1 MHAQALQQATQLGL
15 THALIT
21 TAARATAATKRIA
34 AVLITEQGSPCRK
47 TLSVPQHDTAM
58 HARLLALVA
67 AVHGLRAPT
76 PSIKRT
82 APLKALKLHGSQ
94 GSRSPLVN
102 WYLEELNVPYDMAPP
117 KPSDHPFG
125 QIPYLTDGSVGVFES
140 GAILLYIADK
150 HDDKCTTP
158 EQRAKFTK
166 WVMWANSSLDPIC
179 FVENDRGQVMGTRL
193 DQPGRAVQV
202 LDQLLS
208 EQEYL
213 VENDFSVADV
223 AVCSYLNY
231 VPLFFPSVR
240 LNSPNIVNYMRRC
253 AERPAFAKAFG
264 AGHANA
270 VLAACDNAGSGG
282 EKLFGLF

>member
-1 MHAQALQQATQLGL
+1 
-15 THALIT
+15 
-21 TAARATAATKRIA
+21 
-34 AVLITEQGSPCRK
+34 
-47 TLSVPQHDTAM
+47 M

-67 AVHGLRAPT
+67 AVHGLVAPT
-76 PSIKRT
+76 PSRRHT
-82 APLKALKLHGSQ
+82 TPLKALKLHGSQ

-102 WYLEELNVPYDMAPP
+102 WYLEELNVQYDMAPP

-125 QIPYLTDGSVGVFES
+125 QIPYLTDGGVGVFES

-150 HDDKCTTP
+150 HDKKCTTP
-158 EQRAKFTK
+158 EARAKFTK

-179 FVENDRGQVMGTRL
+179 FVENERGQVMGTRL

-208 EQEYL
+208 ESEYL
-213 VENDFSVADV
+213 VDNDFSVADV

-240 LNSPNIVNYMRRC
+240 LSSPNIVNYMRRC

-264 AGHANA
+264 GGHANA

>member
-1 MHAQALQQATQLGL
+1 
-15 THALIT
+15 
-21 TAARATAATKRIA
+21 
-34 AVLITEQGSPCRK
+34 
-47 TLSVPQHDTAM
+47 M

-67 AVHGLRAPT
+67 AVHGLVAPT
-76 PSIKRT
+76 PSKRRT
-82 APLKALKLHGSQ
+82 TPLKALKLHGSQ

-102 WYLEELNVPYDMAPP
+102 WYLEELNIQYEMAPP

-125 QIPYLTDGSVGVFES
+125 QIPYLTDGDVGVFES
-140 GAILLYIADK
+140 GAILLYIADR
-150 HDDKCTTP
+150 HDPKCTTA
-158 EQRAKFTK
+158 EARAKFTK

-179 FVENDRGQVMGTRL
+179 FVENERGQVMGTRL

-208 EQEYL
+208 ESEYL
-213 VENDFSVADV
+213 VDNDFSVADV

-240 LNSPNIVNYMRRC
+240 LSSPNIVNYMRRC

-264 AGHANA
+264 GGHANA

>member
-1 MHAQALQQATQLGL
+1 
-15 THALIT
+15 
-21 TAARATAATKRIA
+21 
-34 AVLITEQGSPCRK
+34 
-47 TLSVPQHDTAM
+47 M

-67 AVHGLRAPT
+67 TVHGLRAPT

-94 GSRSPLVN
+94 GSRSPLCN
-102 WYLEELNVPYDMAPP
+102 WYLEELNVQYEMAPP

-150 HDDKCTTP
+150 FDDKCTTA
-158 EQRAKFTK
+158 EARAKFTK
-166 WVMWANSSLDPIC
+166 WVLWANSSLDPIC
-179 FVENDRGQVMGTRL
+179 FVENERGQVMGTRL
-193 DQPGRAVQV
+193 DQPGRAVSV
-202 LDQLLS
+202 LDQLLA

-213 VENDFSVADV
+213 VDNAFSVADV

-240 LNSPNIVNYMRRC
+240 LNSPNIVAYMKRC

-264 AGHANA
+264 AGHAQA
-270 VLAACDNAGSGG
+270 VLAACANAGSSGG

>member
-1 MHAQALQQATQLGL
+1 
-15 THALIT
+15 
-21 TAARATAATKRIA
+21 
-34 AVLITEQGSPCRK
+34 
-47 TLSVPQHDTAM
+47 M

-67 AVHGLRAPT
+67 TVHGLRAPT
-76 PSIKRT
+76 QTIKRT
-82 APLKALKLHGSQ
+82 TPLKALKLHGSQ

-102 WYLEELNVPYDMAPP
+102 WYLEELNVQYEMAPP

-150 HDDKCTTP
+150 FDDKCTTP

-166 WVMWANSSLDPIC
+166 WVLWANSSSDPDLLC
-179 FVENDRGQVMGTRL
+179 RTTAASDGHSSGPAR
-193 DQPGRAVQV
+193 RAVSV
-202 LDQLLS
+202 LDQLLAES
-208 EQEYL
+208 DYL
-213 VENDFSVADV
+213 VDNDFSVADV

-240 LNSPNIVNYMRRC
+240 LNSPNIVAYMKRC

-264 AGHANA
+264 AGHAQA
-270 VLAACDNAGSGG
+270 VLAACDNAGQQGG
-282 EKLFGLF
+282 EKLSGLF

>member
-1 MHAQALQQATQLGL
+1 
-15 THALIT
+15 
-21 TAARATAATKRIA
+21 
-34 AVLITEQGSPCRK
+34 
-47 TLSVPQHDTAM
+47 M

-67 AVHGLRAPT
+67 AVHGLVAPT

-82 APLKALKLHGSQ
+82 APLQALKLHGSQ

-102 WYLEELNVPYDMAPP
+102 WYLEELNVQYDMAPP

-125 QIPYLTDGSVGVFES
+125 QIPYLTDDGVGVFES

-179 FVENDRGQVMGTRL
+179 FVENERGQVMGTRL
-193 DQPGRAVQV
+193 DQPGRAVSV

-208 EQEYL
+208 ESDYL

-223 AVCSYLNY
+223 AV
-231 VPLFFPSVR
+231 
-240 LNSPNIVNYMRRC
+240 
-253 AERPAFAKAFG
+253 
-264 AGHANA
+264 
-270 VLAACDNAGSGG
+270 
-282 EKLFGLF
+282 

>member
-1 MHAQALQQATQLGL
+1 
-15 THALIT
+15 
-21 TAARATAATKRIA
+21 
-34 AVLITEQGSPCRK
+34 
-47 TLSVPQHDTAM
+47 M
-58 HARLLALVA
+58 HARLLALIA
-67 AVHGLRAPT
+67 TVHGLRAPT

-82 APLKALKLHGSQ
+82 APLQALRLHGSQ

-125 QIPYLTDGSVGVFES
+125 QIPYLTDGPVGVFES

-150 HDDKCTTP
+150 HDEKCTTA
-158 EQRAKFTK
+158 EARAKFTK

-179 FVENDRGQVMGTRL
+179 FVENERGQVMGTRL
-193 DQPGRAVQV
+193 DKPGRAVQV
-202 LDQLLS
+202 LDALLAES
-208 EQEYL
+208 EYL
-213 VENDFSVADV
+213 VDNDFSVADV
-223 AVCSYLNY
+223 AVASYLNY

-240 LNSPNIVNYMRRC
+240 LSSPNIVNYMRRC

-264 AGHANA
+264 GGHANA
-270 VLAACDNAGSGG
+270 VLAACDNAGQQGG

>member
-1 MHAQALQQATQLGL
+1 
-15 THALIT
+15 
-21 TAARATAATKRIA
+21 
-34 AVLITEQGSPCRK
+34 
-47 TLSVPQHDTAM
+47 M
-58 HARLLALVA
+58 HARLLALLA
-67 AVHGLRAPT
+67 TVHGLQAPT

-82 APLKALKLHGSQ
+82 TPLKALKLHGSQ

-102 WYLEELNVPYDMAPP
+102 WYLEELDVQYEMAPP

-150 HDDKCTTP
+150 HDDKCSTA
-158 EQRAKFTK
+158 EARAKFTK
-166 WVMWANSSLDPIC
+166 WVLWANSSLDPIC

-193 DQPGRAVQV
+193 DQPGRAVSV

-208 EQEYL
+208 ESEYL
-213 VENDFSVADV
+213 VDDDFSVADV
-223 AVCSYLNY
+223 AVAAYLCY

-240 LNSPNIVNYMRRC
+240 LNSPNIVAYMRRC

-264 AGHANA
+264 GGHANA
-270 VLAACDNAGSGG
+270 VLAACDNAGQQGG